1 MTDEEAPT
9 ADAPAEVTAGEGAGG
24 TAVATQA
31 PAALEAA
38 HDAHREAMRTRVII
52 PLVLPLITAA
62 AILVYVLNLSRAARR
77 RQVGR
82 ARDRFDRHRRDPGR
96 CRVAS
101 RRARACEPSTLVM
114 LVSVLFLL
122 VLASGLTTIGPS
134 EEKESAATGFV
145 QPTGEPVDTLS
156 VTALPT
162 IKFNATAYSVKA
174 GIVQVNYID
183 GGGTH
188 TLVFDSP
195 KLNGFELAVPGGP
208 KTGKVDLTPGKYTI
222 YCTIPGHRAAGCR
235 PRSRSR
241 SEVGGPPGRDGT
253 PARGRVR
260 RRLRR

>member
-1 MTDEEAPT
+1 MADEEAPT
-9 ADAPAEVTAGEGAGG
+9 TDAPAEVTAGEGAGG

-62 AILVYVLNLSRAARR
+62 AILVYVLNLSRALLA
-77 RQVGR
+77 GGKWG
-82 ARDRFDRHRRDPGR
+82 ALAI
-96 CRVAS
+96 AS
-101 RRARACEPSTLVM
+101 IVTVTILFGAAFISSRPRMRTSTLVM

-134 EEKESAATGFV
+134 EEKEAASTGFQ
-145 QPTGEPVDTLS
+145 QPTGKPVDTLS

-174 GIVQVNYID
+174 GIVRVNYID

-222 YCTIPGHRAAGCR
+222 FCTIPGHRALGMQAT
-235 PRSRSR
+235 
-241 SEVGGPPGRDGT
+241 VT
-253 PARGRVR
+253 VTQ
-260 RRLRR
+260 